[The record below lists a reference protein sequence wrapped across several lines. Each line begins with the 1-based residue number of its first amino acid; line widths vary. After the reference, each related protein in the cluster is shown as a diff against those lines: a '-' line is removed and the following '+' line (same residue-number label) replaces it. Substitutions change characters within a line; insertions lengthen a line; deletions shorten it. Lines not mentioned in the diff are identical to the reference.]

1 MIALSMLIATVC
13 GIIFGLG
20 LLLSGMANPAIV
32 IGFLDLAGQW
42 NPSLAFVMVGAI
54 GTAVL
59 PFALLKKRGT
69 SLLNETLHLPRP
81 QKIDWRL
88 LTGSALFGIGWG
100 WSGICP
106 GPAIVLLGI
115 NASDAAIFVAAM
127 LLGIC
132 LVDRLLPLQTTSD
145 EHKQ

>member
-1 MIALSMLIATVC
+1 MAALC
-13 GIIFGLG
+13 GLIFGLG

-32 IGFLDLAGQW
+32 IAFLDLAGQW
-42 NPSLAFVMVGAI
+42 NPSLAFVMIGAI

-81 QKIDWRL
+81 RKIDWRL
-88 LTGSALFGIGWG
+88 LAGSALFGIGWG

-127 LLGIC
+127 LVGIY
-132 LVDRLLPLQTTSD
+132 LVDRFLPYRST
-145 EHKQ
+145 